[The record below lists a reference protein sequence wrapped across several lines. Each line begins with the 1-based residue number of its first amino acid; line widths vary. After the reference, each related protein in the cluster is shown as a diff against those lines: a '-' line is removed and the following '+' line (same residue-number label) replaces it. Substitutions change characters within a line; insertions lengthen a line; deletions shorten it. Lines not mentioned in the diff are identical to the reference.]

1 MMRIL
6 SFVAMPTSKRLDLRG
21 KLGRLRGEGESIA
34 TDHRDSFAFLS
45 SVVEYTWFIYRG
57 EMVMVDYRGADYS
70 DLSPRGF

>member
-6 SFVAMPTSKRLDLRG
+6 SFVAMPTFKAGSTR